1 VEKRRIAL
9 NPRSRTALERGFGRV
24 TDLHALEGIGL
35 VERLSLLI
43 GSIDAAGRLDAG

>member
-24 TDLHALEGIGL
+24 TDLQALEGIGL